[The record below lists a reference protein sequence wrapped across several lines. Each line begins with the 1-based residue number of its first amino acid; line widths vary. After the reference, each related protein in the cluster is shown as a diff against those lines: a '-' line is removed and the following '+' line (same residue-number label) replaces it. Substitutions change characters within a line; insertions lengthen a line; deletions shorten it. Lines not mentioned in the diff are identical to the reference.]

1 MEELIKGYLGH
12 GVMGLVAG
20 TMLVLYIRKDREC
33 SRLHALMFG
42 KMMEIGDAWKGMV
55 KELSASRHSAHKT
68 HDEPA
73 PLQIVGDNASEE
85 GEEDAS

>member
-1 MEELIKGYLGH
+1 MEELITGYLGH

-42 KMMEIGDAWKGMV
+42 KIGFVFSPVQSK
-55 KELSASRHSAHKT
+55 
-68 HDEPA
+68 
-73 PLQIVGDNASEE
+73 QI
-85 GEEDAS
+85 